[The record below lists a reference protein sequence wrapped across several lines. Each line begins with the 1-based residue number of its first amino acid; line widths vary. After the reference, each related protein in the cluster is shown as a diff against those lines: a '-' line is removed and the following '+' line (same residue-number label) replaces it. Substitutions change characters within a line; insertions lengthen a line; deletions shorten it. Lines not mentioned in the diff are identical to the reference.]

1 MELDK
6 TILEVICYDEH
17 NSGSE
22 HVVPVNLLSY
32 DVIID
37 STRIDWIVKCVYSV
51 PMNVNGVV
59 RKQMLLLREGWSY
72 NATQFVNK
80 LQYEKEK
87 ARLLRERKLN
97 ELGI

>member
-6 TILEVICYDEH
+6 TILEKICYDEH
-17 NSGSE
+17 NFGTE
-22 HVVPVNLLSY
+22 HGVPVTLEHY

-37 STRIDWIVKCVYSV
+37 NDLNSNNWIVKRVYSV

-59 RKQMLLLREGWSY
+59 REGWSY
-72 NATQFVNK
+72 NGTTFVNN
-80 LQYEKEK
+80 LQYKREKTRLIREK
-87 ARLLRERKLN
+87 KLN

>member
-6 TILEVICYDEH
+6 TILEKICYDEH
-17 NSGSE
+17 NSGME
-22 HVVPVNLLSY
+22 HGVPVTLEHY

-37 STRIDWIVKCVYSV
+37 NDLNSNNWIVKCVYSV

-59 RKQMLLLREGWSY
+59 KEGWSY

-87 ARLLRERKLN
+87 TRLIREKKLN

>member
-6 TILEVICYDEH
+6 TILEKICYDEH
-17 NSGSE
+17 NFGTE
-22 HVVPVNLLSY
+22 HGVPVTLEHY

-37 STRIDWIVKCVYSV
+37 NDLNSNNWIVKCVYSV

-59 RKQMLLLREGWSY
+59 REGWSY
-72 NATQFVNK
+72 NGTTFVNN
-80 LQYEKEK
+80 LQYKREKTRLIREK
-87 ARLLRERKLN
+87 KLN

>member
-6 TILEVICYDEH
+6 TILEKICYDEH
-17 NSGSE
+17 NGS
-22 HVVPVNLLSY
+22 VPVKLIHY

-59 RKQMLLLREGWSY
+59 KEGWSY

-87 ARLLRERKLN
+87 TRLIREKKLN

>member
-6 TILEVICYDEH
+6 TILEKICYDEH

-22 HVVPVNLLSY
+22 HGVPVNLIHY

-59 RKQMLLLREGWSY
+59 REGWSY
-72 NATQFVNK
+72 NCTQFVNN
-80 LQYEKEK
+80 LQYKREKT
-87 ARLLRERKLN
+87 RLLREEKLN

>member
-6 TILEVICYDEH
+6 TILEKICYNEH
-17 NSGSE
+17 NFGSE
-22 HVVPVNLLSY
+22 HEVPVKLIHY

-37 STRIDWIVKCVYSV
+37 NDLNSNNWIVKCVYSI

-59 RKQMLLLREGWSY
+59 RKGWSY
-72 NATQFVNK
+72 NGTTFVNN
-80 LQYEKEK
+80 LQYKREK
-87 ARLLRERKLN
+87 ARLLREKKLN

>member
-6 TILEVICYDEH
+6 TILEKICYDEH
-17 NSGSE
+17 NGSE
-22 HVVPVNLLSY
+22 HEVPVKLIHY

-37 STRIDWIVKCVYSV
+37 STRIDWIVKCVYSI

-59 RKQMLLLREGWSY
+59 REGWSY

-80 LQYEKEK
+80 LKYEKEK
-87 ARLLRERKLN
+87 ARLIREKKLN